1 MNWNTIKE
9 RLKSP
14 VVIGQI
20 ISIIVG
26 IIVYFAPQLSEPVK
40 VVSEGIIAIVNIFA
54 RFKRPYK
61 QNWILGGVVYEI
73 WNRCIFE

>member
-1 MNWNTIKE
+1 MNWETIKE

-26 IIVYFAPQLSEPVK
+26 IIIYFAPQVTEPVK
-40 VVSEGIIAIVNIFA
+40 VVSEGILAVINIFA
-54 RFKRPYK
+54 GLNNPTNKNGF
-61 QNWILGGVVYEI
+61 
-73 WNRCIFE
+73 

>member
-1 MNWNTIKE
+1 MNLDEIKE

-14 VVIGQI
+14 VVIIQL

-26 IIVYFAPQLSEPVK
+26 VIIYFAPQFSEQIK
-40 VVSEGIIAIVNIFA
+40 VVSEGIIAIINIFA

-73 WNRCIFE
+73 WNRCIF

>member
-1 MNWNTIKE
+1 MNWNEIKE

-26 IIVYFAPQLSEPVK
+26 IIIYFAPQITEQVK
-40 VVSEGIIAIVNIFA
+40 VVSEGVLAIINIFA
-54 RFKRPYK
+54 GLNDPTNKNGF
-61 QNWILGGVVYEI
+61 
-73 WNRCIFE
+73 

>member
-1 MNWNTIKE
+1 MNWNDIKE

-40 VVSEGIIAIVNIFA
+40 VVSEGIIAIFNIFSGLNNPTNKTG
-54 RFKRPYK
+54 F
-61 QNWILGGVVYEI
+61 
-73 WNRCIFE
+73 

>member
-1 MNWNTIKE
+1 MNWNDIKE

-26 IIVYFAPQLSEPVK
+26 IIIYFAPQITEPVK
-40 VVSEGIIAIVNIFA
+40 VVSEGILAIINIFA
-54 RFKRPYK
+54 GLNNPTNKKGF
-61 QNWILGGVVYEI
+61 
-73 WNRCIFE
+73 

>member
-1 MNWNTIKE
+1 MNWNEIKE

-26 IIVYFAPQLSEPVK
+26 IIIYFAPQLTESVK
-40 VVSEGIIAIVNIFA
+40 VISEGIIAIINVFA
-54 RFKRPYK
+54 GLNNPADKDSF
-61 QNWILGGVVYEI
+61 
-73 WNRCIFE
+73 

>member
-1 MNWNTIKE
+1 MNWKDIVE

-26 IIVYFAPQLSEPVK
+26 IIIYFAPQFSDAVK
-40 VVSEGIIAIVNIFA
+40 VVSEGILAIINIFA
-54 RFKRPYK
+54 GLNNPTNKDGF
-61 QNWILGGVVYEI
+61 
-73 WNRCIFE
+73 

>member
-1 MNWNTIKE
+1 MNWNEIKE

-26 IIVYFAPQLSEPVK
+26 IIIYFAPQFSDGIK
-40 VVSEGIIAIVNIFA
+40 VVSEGVLAIINLFA
-54 RFKRPYK
+54 GLNNPTNKNGF
-61 QNWILGGVVYEI
+61 
-73 WNRCIFE
+73 